1 MGNTKLGYGFL
12 SQVFLGLRM
21 GGGDILCRLNLEE
34 IEVTLAWAKSF
45 TWWCIKQAWEIGNV
59 LGLPS

>member
-21 GGGDILCRLNLEE
+21 GGDILCRLNLEE
-34 IEVTLAWAKSF
+34 IEVTLAWTKSF
-45 TWWCIKQAWEIGNV
+45 TWWCKKQAWEIGNV

>member
-34 IEVTLAWAKSF
+34 RRHWHGPI
-45 TWWCIKQAWEIGNV
+45 
-59 LGLPS
+59 PSHGGA